1 MSAFPPNVL
10 FLFVWGLSLLICIYF
25 TYICNRKTTSE
36 AVPHTSPQR
45 GIVEQLGPNA
55 TQITTYPFP
64 NPYPNSYSYP
74 NPNPVRPQTLDTNPT
89 QTSTRAFTSP
99 MPSAPNLSEEDLM
112 ANDGLPTYESV
123 VCHQVFFGQ
132 IRR

>member
-1 MSAFPPNVL
+1 MEKPIIPPHVL
-10 FLFVWGLSLLICIYF
+10 LCFVWGLFVLICIYF

-64 NPYPNSYSYP
+64 NPYPNSYP
-74 NPNPVRPQTLDTNPT
+74 NPNPVRPQTLDTNLT

-99 MPSAPNLSEEDLM
+99 MPSAPNSSEEDLM
-112 ANDGLPTYESV
+112 ASDGLPTYEEAVS
-123 VCHQVFFGQ
+123 QQ
-132 IRR
+132 N